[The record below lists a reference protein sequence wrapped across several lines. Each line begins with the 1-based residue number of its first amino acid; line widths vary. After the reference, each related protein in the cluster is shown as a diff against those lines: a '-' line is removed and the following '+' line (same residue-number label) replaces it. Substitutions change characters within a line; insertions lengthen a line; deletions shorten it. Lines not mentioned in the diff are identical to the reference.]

1 MNIDRKGIPNGVSE
15 HFEKGSFGG
24 ICAHFLKRGIAC

>member
-1 MNIDRKGIPNGVSE
+1 MIFGRKGILNGVSKHVE
-15 HFEKGSFGG
+15 SGAFGG